1 MVKVNRY
8 EMGWSQA
15 DGAWMVVYASS
26 LEEAEEKFEA
36 GEYFLENDDIEADW
50 DEDEEDY

>member
-1 MVKVNRY
+1 MSKYNRY

-15 DGAWMVVYASS
+15 DNAWMVVYALC
-26 LEEAEEKFEA
+26 LEDAEAKFEA
-36 GEYFLENDDIEADW
+36 GEYELESDDIEADW